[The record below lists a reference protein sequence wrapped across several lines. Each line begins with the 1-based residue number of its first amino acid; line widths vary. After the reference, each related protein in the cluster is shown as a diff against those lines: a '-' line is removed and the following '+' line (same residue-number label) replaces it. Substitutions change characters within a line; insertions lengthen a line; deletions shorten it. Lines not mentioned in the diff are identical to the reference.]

1 MVRAAAA
8 PVIMVAG
15 SRIRVTPPCDARR
28 MPATPRT
35 QPPAALR
42 LVDASPARSRPHRP
56 AGASSRSKGGRDR
69 SGPDASGRF
78 VLTVRALAAAARDLG
93 LQVPSF
99 QSPPRSDQLDRTIQ
113 RRPPDDWVVAVRV
126 KGRPFPAVVADAVEG
141 IVVCNELSAG
151 AAGPVRDE
159 LWRAAEQVAET
170 MGSVAG
176 RSSPPAHPPT
186 RVAPPA
192 PAEVQ
197 HAAPVRPAQPFEEA
211 A

>member
-1 MVRAAAA
+1 
-8 PVIMVAG
+8 
-15 SRIRVTPPCDARR
+15 

-42 LVDASPARSRPHRP
+42 LVDASPVRSRPHRP
-56 AGASSRSKGGRDR
+56 AGASSRPTGGRDR
-69 SGPDASGRF
+69 SGPDASGQF
-78 VLTVRALAAAARDLG
+78 VLTLRALAAAARDLG

-113 RRPPDDWVVAVRV
+113 HRPPDDWVVAVRV

-159 LWRAAEQVAET
+159 LWRATEQVAET

-176 RSSPPAHPPT
+176 RSSSTAAAPPSPTT

-192 PAEVQ
+192 PAEIQ
-197 HAAPVRPAQPFEEA
+197 HAGPGEPAQPFEEA

>member
-1 MVRAAAA
+1 M
-8 PVIMVAG
+8 
-15 SRIRVTPPCDARR
+15 
-28 MPATPRT
+28 
-35 QPPAALR
+35 
-42 LVDASPARSRPHRP
+42 
-56 AGASSRSKGGRDR
+56 GGRDR
-69 SGPDASGRF
+69 SGPDASGQF
-78 VLTVRALAAAARDLG
+78 VLTVRALAAEARELG

-126 KGRPFPAVVADAVEG
+126 KGRPFPAVIADAVEG

-151 AAGPVRDE
+151 AAGALRDE

-176 RSSPPAHPPT
+176 RSSPAAAPT
-186 RVAPPA
+186 PRPTTRAASPA
-192 PAEVQ
+192 PAEVRR
-197 HAAPVRPAQPFEEA
+197 AAPVEAAQPFEEA

>member
-1 MVRAAAA
+1 
-8 PVIMVAG
+8 
-15 SRIRVTPPCDARR
+15 

-56 AGASSRSKGGRDR
+56 AGASSRPTGGRVR
-69 SGPDASGRF
+69 SGPDASGQF
-78 VLTVRALAAAARDLG
+78 VLTVRTLAAAARELG
-93 LQVPSF
+93 LHVPSF

-126 KGRPFPAVVADAVEG
+126 KGRPFGAVVADAVEG

-159 LWRAAEQVAET
+159 LWRATEQIAEA

-176 RSSPPAHPPT
+176 RSIPPAAAPPGPTT
-186 RVAPPA
+186 RVASPA
-192 PAEVQ
+192 QAEVQ
-197 HAAPVRPAQPFEEA
+197 HAAPVEPVQPFEEA